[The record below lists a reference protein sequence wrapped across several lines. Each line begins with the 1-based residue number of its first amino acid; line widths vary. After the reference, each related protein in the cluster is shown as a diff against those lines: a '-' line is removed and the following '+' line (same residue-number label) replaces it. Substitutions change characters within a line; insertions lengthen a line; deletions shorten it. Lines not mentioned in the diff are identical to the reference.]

1 MEGPSWTGGQ
11 GMHAVMVVTSLLRD
25 GVMVGIKLRVIADSF
40 GSYRDQTD
48 PIKR

>member
-1 MEGPSWTGGQ
+1 MDRRSGD
-11 GMHAVMVVTSLLRD
+11 ARRD
-25 GVMVGIKLRVIADSF
+25 GGHFTAQGWGWMVGIKLRVIADSF